1 MIFFVYYMGTLGL
14 SRYNWLDWSPGVGFV
29 TRKTRADALKNN
41 ATTPEGSVSSI
52 VEYTAPQ
59 YNIWE

>member
-1 MIFFVYYMGTLGL
+1 MGTLCL

-41 ATTPEGSVSSI
+41 ATTPEGSHGVYAAYSISVYNVS
-52 VEYTAPQ
+52 E
-59 YNIWE
+59 